1 MRAGD
6 RAEQTLL
13 PGALQNGESMSDKKL
28 PLTANLGEL
37 FKKFPWVV
45 QVTFEALYYDPPV
58 WLHGRWIGWW
68 EL

>member
-1 MRAGD
+1 
-6 RAEQTLL
+6 
-13 PGALQNGESMSDKKL
+13 MSDKKL